1 MQLALNEINILM
13 KAKQKD
19 VENQKNILRIKDFIV
34 FRKHIRT
41 FAIQI
46 LNALA
51 YLKEIKVVH
60 SDLKPQNVML
70 KNKTKTGIKLIDFGT
85 SMFSNE
91 TNFMYIQS
99 RFYRAPEVILGA
111 PYSFQIDMWSFGCLL
126 AELYLGEPIFAGK
139 DEN

>member
-1 MQLALNEINILM
+1 MYELLDTNNFASIDINY
-13 KAKQKD
+13 
-19 VENQKNILRIKDFIV
+19 
-34 FRKHIRT
+34 IRT

-60 SDLKPQNVML
+60 SDLKPENVML
-70 KNKTKTGIKLIDFGT
+70 KNKSKTGIKLIDFGT

-91 TNFMYIQS
+91 TNFLYIQS

-111 PYSFQIDMWSFGCLL
+111 HYDYSIDMWSFGCLL
-126 AELYLGEPIFAGK
+126 AELYLGEPLFAGSN
-139 DEN
+139 EQ